1 MNISWHKQW
10 HSRCLGVSFFS
21 PGCSSGGEWI
31 KQICT
36 QSAVL
41 NGNNKVHR
49 CGKRKREKKR
59 ESNNSKEKGGGNLK
73 KNIREKNT
81 SVPCEQSQNVEI
93 GQCQIR
99 YENRYANVGRAKGD
113 YAPTS
118 ISQLCAIEDNFSLSI
133 GRDHA
138 QQSACASQ

>member
-1 MNISWHKQW
+1 MWKKKE
-10 HSRCLGVSFFS
+10 R
-21 PGCSSGGEWI
+21 E
-31 KQICT
+31 
-36 QSAVL
+36 
-41 NGNNKVHR
+41 
-49 CGKRKREKKR
+49 EKKER
-59 ESNNSKEKGGGNLK
+59 VIIAKKKGGGIFK

>member
-1 MNISWHKQW
+1 MEI
-10 HSRCLGVSFFS
+10 
-21 PGCSSGGEWI
+21 I
-31 KQICT
+31 KYT
-36 QSAVL
+36 DVE
-41 NGNNKVHR
+41 
-49 CGKRKREKKR
+49 KRKEKKK
-59 ESNNSKEKGGGNLK
+59 ENKNSKEKGGRELK
-73 KNIREKNT
+73 KYIREKNT

-118 ISQLCAIEDNFSLSI
+118 ISQLSAIEDNFSLSI

>member
-1 MNISWHKQW
+1 MEI
-10 HSRCLGVSFFS
+10 
-21 PGCSSGGEWI
+21 I
-31 KQICT
+31 KYT
-36 QSAVL
+36 DVE
-41 NGNNKVHR
+41 KER
-49 CGKRKREKKR
+49 EREKKKR
-59 ESNNSKEKGGGNLK
+59 VIIAKKKGGIK
-73 KNIREKNT
+73 KKKKISEKNT